1 MKKIPVTLLFLS
13 ILLNSCSTTLKTTT
27 QENSPKMQNAQ
38 RLFCKVA
45 QTMAPIEEAKP
56 LVLKVVQ
63 GNIDP
68 WMNLAY
74 KGWIKPLIDL
84 AKSGFDFNA
93 PVQFANPPTLMEQL
107 DKHTPE
113 MGAAVKSWFA
123 KEKVQSLLNDL
134 HASAPAP

>member
-1 MKKIPVTLLFLS
+1 
-13 ILLNSCSTTLKTTT
+13 
-27 QENSPKMQNAQ
+27 MQNAQ

-93 PVQFANPPTLMEQL
+93 PVQFANPPTLMKQL